1 VHSKEFALGIHGR
14 KPKQRLWRS
23 GRSSSGDAANQIF
36 LLGLGFGADGEG
48 VEEIKREGEAQ
59 GFVLAMAQLSLA
71 EDFHADDAFA
81 GGAHLEEDS
90 QNSVG
95 VGVHIRANGIDTD
108 EIDIDPGRL
117 GCGAERFDAVA
128 GAAMSANDAFF
139 FGFGENIH
147 DPFVAV
153 GPIVFGEAMHEADVD
168 MVSAQFAAK
177 TVEIGAGGDGVAGPR
192 FREHGDFIA
201 RDVLQGFGDVR
212 VTAVGIS
219 GIEEAQAVVVAIEE
233 QIGEAFDAQS
243 SLVGMM
249 TAADSAGAH
258 GEAAGLD
265 AGLSEGY
272 SVCGA
277 ELARESGES

>member
-1 VHSKEFALGIHGR
+1 MIR
-14 KPKQRLWRS
+14 RPPRS
-23 GRSSSGDAANQIF
+23 TLFPYTTLFRS
-36 LLGLGFGADGEG
+36 
-48 VEEIKREGEAQ
+48 
-59 GFVLAMAQLSLA
+59 
-71 EDFHADDAFA
+71 
-81 GGAHLEEDS
+81 
-90 QNSVG
+90 
-95 VGVHIRANGIDTD
+95 
-108 EIDIDPGRL
+108 
-117 GCGAERFDAVA
+117 
-128 GAAMSANDAFF
+128 
-139 FGFGENIH
+139 
-147 DPFVAV
+147 
-153 GPIVFGEAMHEADVD
+153 
-168 MVSAQFAAK
+168 
-177 TVEIGAGGDGVAGPR
+177 R
-192 FREHGDFIA
+192 FREHGDFIG

>member
-1 VHSKEFALGIHGR
+1 
-14 KPKQRLWRS
+14 
-23 GRSSSGDAANQIF
+23 
-36 LLGLGFGADGEG
+36 
-48 VEEIKREGEAQ
+48 
-59 GFVLAMAQLSLA
+59 MAQLSLA
-71 EDFHADDAFA
+71 QDFHADDAFA
-81 GGAHLEEDS
+81 GSAHLQEDS

-108 EIDIDPGRL
+108 EIYIDPGRL
-117 GCGAERFDAVA
+117 GRGAERFDAVA

-139 FGFGENIH
+139 FGFGENVH

-168 MVSAQFAAK
+168 MISAQFAAK

-192 FREHGDFIA
+192 FRQHGDFIA
-201 RDVLQGFGDVR
+201 RDLLQGFGDVR

-219 GIEEAQAVVVAIEE
+219 GIEEAQAAVVAIEE
-233 QIGEAFDAQS
+233 QVGEAFDAES

-258 GEAAGLD
+258 GEPAGLD
-265 AGLSEGY
+265 AGLAEGH

-277 ELARESGES
+277 ELARESRES